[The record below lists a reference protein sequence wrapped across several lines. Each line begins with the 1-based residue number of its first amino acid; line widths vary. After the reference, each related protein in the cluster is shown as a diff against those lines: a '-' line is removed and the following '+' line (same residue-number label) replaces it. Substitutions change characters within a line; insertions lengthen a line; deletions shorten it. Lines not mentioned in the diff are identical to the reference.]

1 MATIFLIV
9 CIILA
14 VLLGLIVLIQNPK
27 GGGVN
32 SQFGGVS
39 NQIFGASKSTDV
51 VEKATWYL
59 AGTLLV
65 LCLCSGWA
73 MKSSAPKGKAVNTDK
88 TELDKNFNKYKGP
101 KQMPSNTA
109 PINGGAPTGK

>member
-1 MATIFLIV
+1 MTAIFLIV
-9 CIILA
+9 CMILSI
-14 VLLGLIVLIQNPK
+14 LLALVVLIQNPK

-59 AGTLLV
+59 AGVLLV
-65 LCLCSGWA
+65 LCLSSGFI
-73 MKSSAPKGKAVNTDK
+73 MKSGTKKNVKVVEKS
-88 TELDKNFNKYKGP
+88 ELDKNFNKYKGP
-101 KQMPSNTA
+101 KQTNMPMPGS
-109 PINGGAPTGK
+109 K

>member
-1 MATIFLIV
+1 MASIFLIV
-9 CIILA
+9 CIIIS
-14 VLLGLIVLIQNPK
+14 VLLALIVLIQNPK

-59 AGTLLV
+59 AGILLV
-65 LCLCSGWA
+65 LCLSSGWA
-73 MKSSAPKGKAVNTDK
+73 MKSSNGKSKGVVNEK

-101 KQMPSNTA
+101 KQMPNNTA
-109 PINGGAPTGK
+109 PMPGGAPTGK

>member
-1 MATIFLIV
+1 MATIFLVV

-73 MKSSAPKGKAVNTDK
+73 MKSSNNKSKGVVNEK

-101 KQMPSNTA
+101 KQVPSNTA
-109 PINGGAPTGK
+109 PMPGGAPKGN

>member
-1 MATIFLIV
+1 MTAVFLIV
-9 CIILA
+9 CIVLAILLSL
-14 VLLGLIVLIQNPK
+14 VVLIQNPK

-65 LCLCSGWA
+65 LCLSSGIIINNGA
-73 MKSSAPKGKAVNTDK
+73 SKKNVKTVEK

-101 KQMPSNTA
+101 KTIPNA
-109 PINGGAPTGK
+109 PK

>member
-1 MATIFLIV
+1 MTAIFLVV

-14 VLLGLIVLIQNPK
+14 ILLALVVLIQNPK

-59 AGTLLV
+59 AGALLI
-65 LCLCSGWA
+65 LCLSSGFI
-73 MKSSAPKGKAVNTDK
+73 MKSGQNKNVKKVEK
-88 TELDKNFNKYKGP
+88 TELDKNFGKYNGP
-101 KQMPSNTA
+101 KT
-109 PINGGAPTGK
+109 IPTGTKKP

>member
-1 MATIFLIV
+1 MTAIFLVV
-9 CIILA
+9 CIILSI
-14 VLLGLIVLIQNPK
+14 LLALVVLIQNPK

-59 AGTLLV
+59 AGVLLV
-65 LCLCSGWA
+65 LCLSSGFV
-73 MKSSAPKGKAVNTDK
+73 MKNGGPKKNVKTVEK
-88 TELDKNFNKYKGP
+88 TELDKNFNKYKSP
-101 KQMPSNTA
+101 KQTN
-109 PINGGAPTGK
+109 IPTK

>member
-1 MATIFLIV
+1 MIAVFLIV

-14 VLLGLIVLIQNPK
+14 ILLALVVLIQNPK

-59 AGTLLV
+59 AGAMLV
-65 LCLCSGWA
+65 ICLSASWVSQSST
-73 MKSSAPKGKAVNTDK
+73 KSVKGTTKIEKTDI
-88 TELDKNFNKYKGP
+88 EKNINKYKGP
-101 KQMPSNTA
+101 TSIPK
-109 PINGGAPTGK
+109 